1 MKIYIEDFISPL
13 SPSSQLILAKDNTKI
28 KKILKKL
35 EAYLFKKQNVVDIY
49 SKQGVYQVNE
59 NQTHQ
64 LYVKTEKIH
73 ENIILKTHD
82 GKNITLIIDDSVIV
96 KELAHQIPFE
106 HIKIPVTS
114 HTYSLNKKNTHG
126 VFLVIEYIEKYE
138 GIIKP
143 INYYFEYK
151 QKNNDNSNCNNI
163 PLEDI
168 NVFLSLLN

>member
-1 MKIYIEDFISPL
+1 M
-13 SPSSQLILAKDNTKI
+13 
-28 KKILKKL
+28 
-35 EAYLFKKQNVVDIY
+35 
-49 SKQGVYQVNE
+49 
-59 NQTHQ
+59 
-64 LYVKTEKIH
+64 
-73 ENIILKTHD
+73 KTHD